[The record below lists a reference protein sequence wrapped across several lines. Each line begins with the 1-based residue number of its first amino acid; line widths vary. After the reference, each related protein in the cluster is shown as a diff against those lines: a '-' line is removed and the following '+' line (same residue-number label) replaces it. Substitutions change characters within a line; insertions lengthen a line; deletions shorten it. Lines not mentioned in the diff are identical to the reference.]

1 MPKELEEA
9 RERFLKECEV
19 AQELREVGAVQ
30 SAEKICENAER
41 IFDLDL
47 FLFVSELHIA
57 EFKKEMAA

>member
-1 MPKELEEA
+1 MPEKLKQA
-9 RERFLKECEV
+9 REKFLKECQV

-30 SAEKICENAER
+30 SAQKICENAER